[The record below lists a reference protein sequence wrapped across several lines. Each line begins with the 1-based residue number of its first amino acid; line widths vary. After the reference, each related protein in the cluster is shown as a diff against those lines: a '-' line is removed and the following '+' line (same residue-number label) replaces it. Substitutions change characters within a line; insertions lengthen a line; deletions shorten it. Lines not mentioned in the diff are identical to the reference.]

1 MTVCTFVTTDR
12 NAQAANSK
20 DKGFVS
26 TFLLK
31 YHF

>member
-1 MTVCTFVTTDR
+1 MTVCTSMTTDR
-12 NAQAANSK
+12 NAQAGNSK

-26 TFLLK
+26 VFLLK